1 MRETKWITIEVPASD
16 HAVHAEE
23 ARRQTEK
30 NIGRVTLADT
40 ARRGFAPGGSSAQS
54 DSPDARS
61 MRCSMC
67 FEQVARAEAVD
78 HLCDVHRLPVAGI
91 WVSENGVDS
100 DGRIALRFSYKKSEG
115 IPL

>member
-1 MRETKWITIEVPASD
+1 
-16 HAVHAEE
+16 
-23 ARRQTEK
+23 
-30 NIGRVTLADT
+30 
-40 ARRGFAPGGSSAQS
+40 
-54 DSPDARS
+54 
-61 MRCSMC
+61 MC